1 MTQIPQTARISS
13 VESLVWVNGVRKM
26 LSPIFS
32 LRSTLA
38 ILKAE
43 NIFIHF
49 TTELTIHHFLILH
62 MRLSTFLILGVW
74 SSDLAHL
81 GVSVAQL
88 QSIRVRRS
96 EVWLFMTQHLCPLL
110 VTRSKKKNLSYVSI
124 QNKWTIGNYSHIFS
138 KIYRV

>member
-88 QSIRVRRS
+88 QSIRARRS

-124 QNKWTIGNYSHIFS
+124 QNKWTIGNYSHIFF
-138 KIYRV
+138 

>member
-1 MTQIPQTARISS
+1 MR
-13 VESLVWVNGVRKM
+13 VNGVRKM

-32 LRSTLA
+32 FRSTLE

-62 MRLSTFLILGVW
+62 IKLSTFLILAVCN
-74 SSDLAHL
+74 SDLAHL

-88 QSIRVRRS
+88 QSIRAQGS
-96 EVWLFMTQHLCPLL
+96 EV
-110 VTRSKKKNLSYVSI
+110 
-124 QNKWTIGNYSHIFS
+124 
-138 KIYRV
+138 